1 MPNQPIKLDNA
12 TYELLQ
18 QRAKKKNKK
27 LIDWITYIIQ
37 QDYNNGKWL
46 TTVTIIKKEV
56 TMTNQQYEYYNW
68 GQDVKRVFAGVSMDD
83 AFGALPH
90 YTDKELQDLGFE
102 DRDDALDKLALDYT
116 ITE

>member
-37 QDYNNGKWL
+37 QDYNTGK
-46 TTVTIIKKEV
+46 
-56 TMTNQQYEYYNW
+56 
-68 GQDVKRVFAGVSMDD
+68 
-83 AFGALPH
+83 
-90 YTDKELQDLGFE
+90 
-102 DRDDALDKLALDYT
+102 
-116 ITE
+116 